1 MSKSDSSSNRR
12 KSKAVEPYLHDVDS
26 DSKLRGLDDKDA
38 AITHAHTQ
46 HLSTEEKRSSTRF
59 KQTSKNFIE
68 AVPHQEAQDGDFDS
82 YVHTEA
88 MLDDV
93 ALDVSKV
100 HNASTALRNAEHVAD
115 ATKLG
120 TDAVHVADAT
130 KLGANAEY
138 VADAADHED
147 GAAVHVVGD
156 AEHVDGEAVHVV
168 GDAEHVNG
176 AAVHVEEA
184 GAHVV
189 RDGGHMVHSVRA
201 TDSKLI
207 KDIEPEYID
216 ADVIED
222 EEQRDLED
230 SRSSDDELAKL
241 EEHFKSSFASEFT
254 DTETIEPETVEQVST
269 DRRGIGHGEAAS
281 RHVTRATGT
290 AIIRHPDNEASDKK
304 DSVAK
309 PKKGTVVTVAEHKDA
324 KTATKSTTRSLSTKG
339 QSLQS
344 SAKHVGL
351 AGKAAKQDEHGDVE
365 TDFDVFS
372 QVKKFNAQHDGY
384 DLDDSEHEEELDLES
399 SSYGNFEDEEDNET
413 ESESD
418 NFSSNESGMHV
429 FEHDGHGSL
438 DDEDDDDYSSDTPNL
453 PVTHGDGH
461 KKQSTALVKSSSSGG
476 IGAFIKAAN
485 MVPMLSDEEEIELT
499 RRFREEGDLSA
510 ARRLVESHLRLV
522 IKEARGFTGYG
533 LPLSDLIQEGNIGL
547 MKAVKRFEPDK
558 GARLST
564 FSRTYIL
571 SEIYEYIICN
581 WRMVKVATTKAQRK
595 ILFNL
600 NKFKNELRRFTA
612 SERQDVAATLG
623 VSATDVAEMEKRL
636 SGSDIGFD
644 LDESDSSE
652 KGVAVAMS
660 PSAYLEDE
668 SSDFASTYEQ
678 SNYAAWE
685 LKKLREALNSLDDRS
700 RYIIKRRWL
709 DEDKATLQ
717 ELSNEFKVSIERVRQ
732 IEANAMGKVKAILLN
747 EGVSSEEYSDAQAL
761 EDKSSKRKSKRA
773 VTTRRNQTAR
783 SASTQLKR
791 HAAAGSGVKSLPHKK
806 SAHTIKGEELNAK
819 ITGTALTE
827 PLKKKRGR
835 KKASVSNAETVRS
848 GSSTISGT
856 ESTALLPAP
865 KLSSRSD

>member
-1 MSKSDSSSNRR
+1 MSKSDSSSIHR
-12 KSKAVEPYLHDVDS
+12 KSKTEASYLHDVDS

-46 HLSTEEKRSSTRF
+46 HITTEQRHSSDRF
-59 KQTSKNFIE
+59 KHASESFID
-68 AVPHQEAQDGDFDS
+68 AVPHHDEDDDSFAS
-82 YVHTEA
+82 YVHAEPIQ
-88 MLDDV
+88 DDD
-93 ALDVSKV
+93 ALDSTTV
-100 HNASTALRNAEHVAD
+100 HESSNV
-115 ATKLG
+115 
-120 TDAVHVADAT
+120 VHDSS
-130 KLGANAEY
+130 
-138 VADAADHED
+138 
-147 GAAVHVVGD
+147 HVVHG
-156 AEHVDGEAVHVV
+156 VHQK
-168 GDAEHVNG
+168 
-176 AAVHVEEA
+176 
-184 GAHVV
+184 
-189 RDGGHMVHSVRA
+189 
-201 TDSKLI
+201 DSKLI

-216 ADVIED
+216 VDVIED
-222 EEQRDLED
+222 DDNSDLAATD
-230 SRSSDDELAKL
+230 SSDDELAKL
-241 EEHFKSSFASEFT
+241 EQHFKSSFASEFT
-254 DTETIEPETVEQVST
+254 DTEAIEPNSDTSQLCS
-269 DRRGIGHGEAAS
+269 RGSATAAAATASAAS
-281 RHVTRATGT
+281 SAASAGSAAHGHMAAATGT
-290 AIIRHPDNEASDKK
+290 AIIRHPDDEA
-304 DSVAK
+304 
-309 PKKGTVVTVAEHKDA
+309 KDA
-324 KTATKSTTRSLSTKG
+324 SAAAVADADKVSGAGRSHSLSTKG
-339 QSLQS
+339 QSLAH
-344 SAKHVGL
+344 SAKHGTAVGESAAQGA
-351 AGKAAKQDEHGDVE
+351 AGAGAGVDADEAG
-365 TDFDVFS
+365 DFDVFS

-384 DLDDSEHEEELDLES
+384 DLDDNEHEEELDLES
-399 SSYGNFEDEEDNET
+399 SSYGNFEDEEDNEAET
-413 ESESD
+413 ESDS
-418 NFSSNESGMHV
+418 FTSNENGMHV
-429 FEHDGHGSL
+429 FEHDGHSSL
-438 DDEDDDDYSSDTPNL
+438 DDEDEEDDSDYGSATPNL
-453 PVTHGDGH
+453 PVTHEGGH
-461 KKQSTALVKSSSSGG
+461 KKQSTALVKSSASGG

-485 MVPMLSDEEEIELT
+485 MVPMLTDEEEIELT

-644 LDESDSSE
+644 PDEADSAE

-678 SNYAAWE
+678 TNYAAWE
-685 LKKLREALNSLDDRS
+685 MKKLREALNSLDDRS

-747 EGVSSEEYSDAQAL
+747 EGVSADEYSDATAL
-761 EDKSSKRKSKRA
+761 EDKSSKRKTKRA

-791 HAAAGSGVKSLPHKK
+791 HAAAGSGVKALPHKK
-806 SAHTIKGEELNAK
+806 SAHTIKGEEINAK

-835 KKASVSNAETVRS
+835 KKATTATTETVRS
-848 GSSTISGT
+848 GSSTISGS

-865 KLSSRSD
+865 KSSSRSN